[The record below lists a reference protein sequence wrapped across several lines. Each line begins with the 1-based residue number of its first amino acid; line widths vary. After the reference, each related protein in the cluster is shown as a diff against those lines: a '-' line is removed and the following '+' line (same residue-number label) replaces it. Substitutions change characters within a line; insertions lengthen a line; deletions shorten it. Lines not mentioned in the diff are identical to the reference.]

1 MAILDRIRLMRVWRR
16 LLAAG
21 VAVAALQAAP
31 PTSAA
36 AAPFG
41 ALVVFG
47 DSLSDSGNAG
57 RYTDG
62 PVWVEVL
69 AAQLGVEL
77 RPARVGGTNFAVGG
91 ARSHGRPTD
100 IRGQLHAFLTDHPG
114 PPDAATLFIV
124 YGGANDLL
132 AAGCSGEETAAR
144 TAAAAIAA
152 TAGDLA
158 TAGATAILVPNL
170 PDLGAAPIVRLQ
182 GADCARRA
190 RQMTRVFNA
199 ALEQQLRRVERRSGV
214 RIVRVD
220 AYAMAEEILANPG
233 RAGFTDVRTPCQPGS
248 CDGFLF
254 WDQLH
259 PTTQAH
265 ARMAAVALQA
275 LDGPGAAK

>member
-1 MAILDRIRLMRVWRR
+1 MRVWRR
-16 LLAAG
+16 LLVAAI
-21 VAVAALQAAP
+21 AVAALQAAP

-36 AAPFG
+36 AAVAPFG

-91 ARSHGRPTD
+91 ARSHGRPMD
-100 IRGQLHAFLTDHPG
+100 IRGQLHAFLTTHPG
-114 PPDAATLFIV
+114 PPDATTLFIV

-132 AAGCSGEETAAR
+132 AAGCAGEETAAR

-158 TAGATAILVPNL
+158 EAGATSILVPNL

-182 GADCARRA
+182 GGTCARRA

-199 ALEQQLRRVERRSGV
+199 ALEQQLRRVERRPGV

-220 AYAMAEEILANPG
+220 AYAMAEEILANPAS
-233 RAGFTDVRTPCQPGS
+233 AGFTDVRTPCQPGL

-259 PTTQAH
+259 PTAQAH
-265 ARMAAVALQA
+265 ARMASLALRA
-275 LDGPGAAK
+275 LDVPGAK